1 VKQRLSDCPAVHI
14 DGGRALWGDFLAMA
28 FNHDDDP
35 IQHLPDDATL
45 SRMAMMVR
53 DSERVVFFTGA
64 GISTESGLP
73 DYRGPEG
80 VWSTGKI
87 PHADDMNY
95 GDEDRVRF
103 WQDRRERFPF
113 MQSRRPNSGHIA
125 IARLERADRVLAI
138 ITQNIDSLHQKAGN
152 HPERVIELHG
162 SSYTL
167 RCLNCGHVMDGEVI
181 QQKLEAG
188 DPDPRCEICGGPLRS
203 GTILFG
209 EALPRQ
215 ALELAHKVSLVTDL
229 MIVVGSSLVVNPAAR
244 LPAIA
249 KERGAGLIIVNRT
262 PTPID
267 NLADIVVRTESG
279 PTLSAL
285 ADLVLDG
292 RVHTYI
298 EEDSSRDHDV

>member
-1 VKQRLSDCPAVHI
+1 
-14 DGGRALWGDFLAMA
+14 MA
-28 FNHDDDP
+28 FNHDNEP
-35 IQHLPDDATL
+35 IQHVPDDATL
-45 SRMAMMVR
+45 DSMVR
-53 DSERVVFFTGA
+53 LMHDSERIVFFTGA

-80 VWSTGKI
+80 VWNTGNI
-87 PHADDMNY
+87 PHINDLKY
-95 GDEDRVRF
+95 DEEARLRF

-113 MQSRRPNSGHIA
+113 MQSRQPNSGHRA
-125 IARLERADRVLAI
+125 IARLEEAGRLLAI

-162 SSYTL
+162 SAYKL
-167 RCLNCGHVMDGEVI
+167 RCLRNGHLMDGEVI

-188 DPDPRCEICGGPLRS
+188 DPDPRCEVCGSPLRS

-209 EALPRQ
+209 EALPRE
-215 ALELAHKVSLVTDL
+215 ALELAHKVSLVADL

-262 PTPID
+262 PTPLD
-267 NLADIVVRTESG
+267 DVADIVVRTESG
-279 PTLSAL
+279 PTLTSL
-285 ADLVLDG
+285 VDLVLAGSPHKD
-292 RVHTYI
+292 RD
-298 EEDSSRDHDV
+298 EDM